1 MLKDMVEQ
9 LEKEGEEDEEV
20 YEKMGC
26 WCETNDKEKTKSIAD
41 GEGKINDL
49 SSKSAQLNAEIAQLT
64 KEVAKN
70 SAALES
76 ATALREKQLAEFTAE
91 EKDMTTSITGLK
103 GAVVALSKHHEGA
116 AALLQEG
123 RAA

>member
-1 MLKDMVEQ
+1 MSLAVLLLAVVASGALVGTSQQRSAVETESDEALLAQKKRPVTKVINMLKDMVEQ

-49 SSKSAQLNAEIAQLT
+49 SAAVEEMA
-64 KEVAKN
+64 A
-70 SAALES
+70 SAAR
-76 ATALREKQLAEFTAE
+76 LRTEVT
-91 EKDMTTSITGLK
+91 
-103 GAVVALSKHHEGA
+103 
-116 AALLQEG
+116 
-123 RAA
+123 